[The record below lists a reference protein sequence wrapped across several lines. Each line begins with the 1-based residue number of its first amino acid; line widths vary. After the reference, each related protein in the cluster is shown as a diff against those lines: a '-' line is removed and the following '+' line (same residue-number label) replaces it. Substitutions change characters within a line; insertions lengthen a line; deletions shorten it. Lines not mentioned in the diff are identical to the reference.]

1 MKVTLRE
8 IYSTLFL
15 IGIFFIPFNSFEGV
29 NQLGEFRKE
38 SAAYFLVL
46 AFIILC
52 VDSLFRKKMILP
64 YKDFAFQILLFFLL
78 WCLFSTVLNLPT
90 VYESYYKKT
99 TGINRFIRQYF
110 ALILSCIVFFS
121 LYINVM
127 ARMSVKQILETIR
140 TVFLSS
146 FVVVSVYGFFEILY
160 AVFRI
165 YPAYLVLRLF
175 DYFPFTEY
183 DFDINNRISSVSYE
197 APSLAIYLI
206 TIAGWMFSYII
217 THKSMVKYIPMIVV
231 MILTYFSGSRTA
243 LIVVSLQAIVFFS
256 IILSRKQKINWI
268 LYFTVTFVLFSGFI
282 LLSNGNK
289 VVNDIEKKVESLD
302 FIGNMKN
309 NVSNQSRFGIQY
321 ANMIV
326 FKNHPIIGVGY
337 GQQGYEA
344 LYYYPSWAKK
354 NNYEFKE
361 IYLNKNNPMFPP
373 GYNIYI
379 RLLAETGIIGF
390 AIFVYFLYFIFKRTR
405 KIIRT
410 ETGDTRTLAIIVW
423 VTFIGLAI
431 NWFQVDTFRMYGFW
445 LCFAILIQITRSL
458 NKGLNEK

>member
-1 MKVTLRE
+1 MKVKLKK
-8 IYSTLFL
+8 IYTTLFL

-38 SAAYFLVL
+38 SAAYFLL
-46 AFIILC
+46 LGFIILC
-52 VDSLFRKKMILP
+52 VDCFFSKRIIFP
-64 YKDFAFQILLFFLL
+64 YKDFAFQILLFFLI
-78 WCLFSTVLNLPT
+78 WCLLSTVLNLPV

-99 TGINRFIRQYF
+99 TGISRFIRQYF
-110 ALILSCIVFFS
+110 ALILSCIIFFS
-121 LYINVM
+121 LYLNVIS
-127 ARMSVKQILETIR
+127 RMSVKQVLETIR
-140 TVFLSS
+140 TVFLYS

-160 AVFRI
+160 AVFGVH
-165 YPAYLVLRLF
+165 PAYLVLRLF

-183 DFDINNRISSVSYE
+183 DFDINHRISSVSYE

-217 THKSMVKYIPMIVV
+217 THKSIVKYIPMIVV

-268 LYFTVTFVLFSGFI
+268 LYFTITLVVFTGFI

-289 VVNDIEKKVESLD
+289 VITDIEKKVESLD

-321 ANMIV
+321 ANMMV

-337 GQQGYEA
+337 GQQGFEA

-361 IYLNKNNPMFPP
+361 IYLNKKNPMFPP
-373 GYNIYI
+373 GYNIYV

-390 AIFVYFLYFIFKRTR
+390 SIFVYFLYFIFRRTR

-423 VTFIGLAI
+423 ITFIGLAI

-445 LCFAILIQITRSL
+445 LCLAILMQITTSL
-458 NKGLNEK
+458 NKSVNEK